1 VFVSPPTTEVLRK
14 RDFRLFFV
22 GQTTSTFGS
31 SVAAVALAFAVLQV
45 TGSVADVGLALAATR
60 VPLIV
65 FVLLGGVAGDR
76 LSRRNVMLASDA
88 GRFAT
93 QATAAVLL
101 LTGSARLWELLV
113 LFALHGLA
121 QAFFAPAAV
130 GLVPELVRGTSL
142 QSANALLDFSRS
154 GSGLAGQLA
163 GGVLVTLT
171 SPGTAFAVDSV
182 TFLVSACALGSL
194 APGGALT
201 LAPAGRILHDLAE
214 GWYEFRSRTWLWV
227 GVVHIALLNAFA
239 LVSFFALGPVVAKRA
254 LGGGAAWGVVGAS
267 FAAGMM
273 AGSLVALR
281 WRPARPLLAAFLVVL
296 LAAPQLAALAG
307 PAPLAAVALAAF
319 FGGTQSSFWSALWT
333 TTMQRDIPR
342 ESLARVA
349 AYNQI
354 GSLILAPI
362 GFATVGLV
370 AEQTGV
376 AAVMWAGAFWIVAST
391 AVVVAVPSIRRYRAS
406 PLPALATG

>member
-1 VFVSPPTTEVLRK
+1 MSPRSPSPLRG

-31 SVAAVALAFAVLQV
+31 SVASVALAFAVLQV
-45 TGSVADVGLALAATR
+45 TGSIASVGLALAATR

-76 LSRRNVMLASDA
+76 LSRRKVMLASDA

-93 QATAAVLL
+93 QATAALLL

-130 GLVPELVRGTSL
+130 GLVPELVEAPSL
-142 QSANALLDFSRS
+142 QSANALLDFSRG
-154 GSGLAGQLA
+154 GSGLVGQLA

-171 SPGTAFAVDSV
+171 SPGTAFAVDSL
-182 TFLVSACALGSL
+182 TFLVSACALGALGRS
-194 APGGALT
+194 GALT

-214 GWYEFRSRTWLWV
+214 GWNEFRSRTWLWV

-273 AGSLVALR
+273 AGSMLALR
-281 WRPARPLLAAFLVVL
+281 WRPARPLLVAFLVVL
-296 LAAPQLAALAG
+296 FAAPQLAALAG
-307 PAPLAAVALAAF
+307 PAPLAAVAFAAF
-319 FGGTQSSFWSALWT
+319 FGGAQSSFWGALWT

-349 AYNQI
+349 AYSQI
-354 GSLILAPI
+354 GTLVLAPI
-362 GFATVGLV
+362 GFVAVGLL
-370 AEQTGV
+370 AEKTSV
-376 AAVMWAGAFWIVAST
+376 AAVMWAGAVWILAST
-391 AVVVAVPSIRRYRAS
+391 AIVVAVPSIRHYRAE
-406 PLPALATG
+406 PLPALARG